1 MMDDKNLMQNLL
13 LLEKGCCELYMHGA
27 VESANPNVLN
37 AFSSAYD
44 DSLSMQGEI
53 FNKMAEKGWY
63 NIAQVD
69 QQKIDTLRNQYS
81 ASQNQ

>member
-1 MMDDKNLMQNLL
+1 MDDKNLMQNLL

-53 FNKMAEKGWY
+53 FSKMADKGWY
-63 NIAQVD
+63 NVCDVEQT
-69 QQKIDTLRNQYS
+69 KIDQLRQKF
-81 ASQNQ
+81 ATAQG